1 LRARWMD
8 PGSGSFVSVDPL
20 ERLPFEPETL
30 HKYLYAGANP
40 VNAVDPAGLEWSLS
54 NAMAALAVA
63 SFLTNITFAIINL
76 FRSFFA
82 PTPEEASELRFAAA
96 MDTLG
101 ALLAYFGGGL
111 GGGPSLAA
119 SGVGSLGSA
128 AIMRADLII
137 GSTAFPAALVVLM
150 SANGTGS
157 GSGSGGSGGSSSGGG
172 GDDITIKDPHVNV
185 PKHNL
190 NRLAPTWDQQKQM
203 LIDAV
208 RKLSNVA
215 PKGTNPAGSFYEA
228 TVEIVNTAGQKV
240 LTTIRW
246 FGYPDGSKVINT
258 AFVP

>member
-1 LRARWMD
+1 
-8 PGSGSFVSVDPL
+8 
-20 ERLPFEPETL
+20 
-30 HKYLYAGANP
+30 
-40 VNAVDPAGLEWSLS
+40 
-54 NAMAALAVA
+54 
-63 SFLTNITFAIINL
+63 
-76 FRSFFA
+76 
-82 PTPEEASELRFAAA
+82 
-96 MDTLG
+96 
-101 ALLAYFGGGL
+101 
-111 GGGPSLAA
+111 
-119 SGVGSLGSA
+119 
-128 AIMRADLII
+128 MRADLII

-157 GSGSGGSGGSSSGGG
+157 GSGGSGGSSSGGG
-172 GDDITIKDPHVNV
+172 GDDITVKDPHVNV